1 MAVLEEKQAH
11 ISTPMS
17 LSVIGCVVNGP
28 GEALYTDVGFTGG
41 GDFEE
46 GLGHA
51 MQAKRVKLVV
61 GRMFEQDCF
70 S

>member
-1 MAVLEEKQAH
+1 MA
-11 ISTPMS
+11 
-17 LSVIGCVVNGP
+17 
-28 GEALYTDVGFTGG
+28 EAVGFTTS

-51 MQAKRVKLVV
+51 MQAEGIKMVV
-61 GRMFEQDCF
+61 GWMFEQGRF

>member
-1 MAVLEEKQAH
+1 MAKA
-11 ISTPMS
+11 
-17 LSVIGCVVNGP
+17 
-28 GEALYTDVGFTGG
+28 VGFTTS

-61 GRMFEQDCF
+61 GRMFEQGRF